1 MMQNC
6 FKKTQQHHSMADYV
20 GEKDFLRIR
29 KVKSYDNNNNNRW
42 ITD

>member
-1 MMQNC
+1 
-6 FKKTQQHHSMADYV
+6 MADYV

-29 KVKSYDNNNNNRW
+29 KVKSYDNNNNRW